1 MHHLTVR
8 KFGPIENAELDV
20 ARFLLFIGPQASGKS
35 TLAKLIY
42 YFLHVRDEVV
52 RFIRET
58 ASGPESDQMG
68 PMLKARLRRLFS
80 EFFGSAPQPE
90 DMRIEYRYSDE
101 FQLTVAL
108 DRSNGPY
115 VDAQFSNEAE
125 ARIADL
131 VREARA
137 LITSGPVT
145 TPPPS
150 ELAWLAVQEERSL
163 LAKTYVVQKCQKL
176 FGCDKNLLFI
186 PAGRSTLSILSEQFQ
201 GIRQDLLDYPM
212 RRFVRHAGFLRKV
225 FGAGLDV
232 PLCDPLADNNRDR
245 PRAAIRKAREYVTG
259 ILKGEYIHD
268 DEGGKLLFA
277 PGKFT
282 KISYASSGQ
291 QEALP
296 LLLLLARFLFLPH
309 LPHLRGRTV
318 YIEEPEAHLF
328 PSTQRLL
335 VELMAR
341 VFRARKSEMC
351 LVITTHSPY
360 ILTSINNLL
369 QAGKTYAA
377 ASRAAQERLAQVVP
391 PSSILKS
398 DEVAFFT
405 LENGGSKSIL
415 DPETGLIDG
424 AAIDQVSDDIA
435 LQFDKLLYSFE
446 KFEIGVKRVD
456 GTVEK
461 RV

>member
-1 MHHLTVR
+1 VHHLTVR

-291 QEALP
+291 QEAVWI
-296 LLLLLARFLFLPH
+296 LLSLLAAVLEKSGSFLMM
-309 LPHLRGRTV
+309 
-318 YIEEPEAHLF
+318 IEEPEAHLY
-328 PSTQRLL
+328 PDAQKAI
-335 VELMAR
+335 VEFIAF
-341 VFRARKSEMC
+341 VFNVVKC
-351 LVITTHSPY
+351 DFIITTHSPY
-360 ILTSINNLL
+360 VMSYVNDLL
-369 QAGKTYAA
+369 YAEELGREGVAEEIRSVIPEDLWIDANETAGYFVDKGTVR
-377 ASRAAQERLAQVVP
+377 SMMDRE
-391 PSSILKS
+391 
-398 DEVAFFT
+398 T
-405 LENGGSKSIL
+405 SIL
-415 DPETGLIDG
+415 DWDGLDS
-424 AAIDQVSDDIA
+424 ASDDIN
-435 LQFDKLLYSFE
+435 E
-446 KFEIGVKRVD
+446 KFDRMADIKAASNAKQPG
-456 GTVEK
+456 
-461 RV
+461 